1 MFRLISIISALLF
14 TIPHISAQG
23 KFDKDWRIGLTIPI
37 MHAELHQK
45 QMWTGISAAY
55 KGYTINFYG
64 VFSNNILF
72 EGNDEFLNLVSQP
85 WKFTPRLS
93 LGYSYMFGSS
103 KEADF
108 NPIV

>member
-14 TIPHISAQG
+14 TIPHISAQD
-23 KFDKDWRIGLTIPI
+23 KFDKDWRIGLTIPV

-64 VFSNNILF
+64 VFL
-72 EGNDEFLNLVSQP
+72 
-85 WKFTPRLS
+85 TT
-93 LGYSYMFGSS
+93 YSS
-103 KEADF
+103 KATM
-108 NPIV
+108 NS